1 MPKVGL
7 ELCIIDVGAQN
18 LNEWTFHSL
27 RYRTEFLSMGKWFFN
42 NIKKSTSTYE
52 TNYKKKVLKKPIN
65 FRQKL
70 AFWNFWS
77 DFSEKYFPRPKILSW
92 NDTP

>member
-52 TNYKKKVLKKPIN
+52 TNYKKKVLKKTHKFQTKVSFLKFLIW
-65 FRQKL
+65 L
-70 AFWNFWS
+70 
-77 DFSEKYFPRPKILSW
+77 
-92 NDTP
+92 